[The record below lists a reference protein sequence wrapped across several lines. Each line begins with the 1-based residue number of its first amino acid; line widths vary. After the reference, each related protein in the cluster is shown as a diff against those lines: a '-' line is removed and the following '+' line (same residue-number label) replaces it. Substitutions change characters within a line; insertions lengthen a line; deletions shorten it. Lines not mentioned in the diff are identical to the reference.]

1 MNLFSEKKTF
11 SLLVFIFLIGLIL
24 FFFYFIGLKE
34 FKFIS
39 TPSDSENKNNATQ
52 KSQPT
57 VVSGEENL
65 TKELAGNIIGEIAKI
80 NSSSENSDSNKG
92 VKVPTPEIIDKL
104 TAETIDNFN
113 PESFKP
119 LIKDE
124 DIRIISDN
132 SLNSLSNYFKNF
144 YSLLK
149 KSSTSLAS
157 IDSKNELQALDNMI
171 DIYRQLI
178 ISFYNLE
185 APQSITHFHKEE
197 IALLSAKL
205 SILEKEKAYS
215 DDPLLAIL
223 AIKSDTYFDDQFTIL
238 KNSIN
243 DFLNKNRI
251 SFIN

>member
-1 MNLFSEKKTF
+1 MNIFSEKKTF
-11 SLLVFIFLIGLIL
+11 SLLIFIFLIGLVL

-34 FKFIS
+34 YKLIS
-39 TPSDSENKNNATQ
+39 APSDLENKNNATR
-52 KSQPT
+52 KSQSD

-65 TKELAGNIIGEIAKI
+65 TKELASNIIGEIAKI
-80 NSSSENSDSNKG
+80 NSSSKNSDSNKG

-104 TAETIDNFN
+104 TSETIDNFN

-144 YSLLK
+144 YSLLE
-149 KSSTSLAS
+149 KSAVSLSS
-157 IDSKNELQALDNMI
+157 IDPKNELQALDNMT
-171 DIYRQLI
+171 DVYRQLI
-178 ISFYNLE
+178 ISFYGLE
-185 APQSITHFHKEE
+185 VPAQVAYFHKEE

-205 SILEKEKAYS
+205 SILEKEKNYTE
-215 DDPLLAIL
+215 DPLLAIL

-238 KNSIN
+238 KKSIS
-243 DFLNKNRI
+243 DFLNKNKI